1 MFQIHNVKTTVGD
14 REIVFETGL
23 IARQAGGAVTA
34 RLGDSM
40 TLSTCTV
47 EDKKRQGVDFLPLT
61 CDYIAKTYAAGKI
74 PGGFFKREG
83 KLTEV
88 ETLTSRLID
97 RPTRPL
103 FPKGWRNETQIVA
116 FVLSHD
122 RVNDTDVLAMNGAS
136 AAAMI
141 SNAPFEGPFGAVRVG
156 RVDGELIAFP
166 TFAQREA
173 SDMNLIVAATRE
185 AICMVEGGFEQVS
198 EADLLDALDF
208 AHQSIMPLLD
218 AQLELTELAG
228 QPRMVSEPP
237 QVDEAL
243 HAKVFE
249 QFRAPIKDALLTTGK
264 LERRIAV
271 RAAREIAFEAMAE
284 QAGEDADAAQVRSE
298 TKKAIE
304 ALVKNVTRTMLLEE
318 GKRTDG
324 RVPNEVRPI
333 DVRLGLLPR
342 AHGSALFTRG
352 ETQALVTATLATS
365 DASQKIEG
373 LEGDYERR
381 FLLHYN
387 FPPFSVNE
395 VRFMRGPGRREIGH
409 GALAHRSILPLLPG
423 EADFPYVVRVVS
435 DITESNG
442 SSSMATVCGGSLALM
457 DAGVPLKTAVAGIAM
472 GLVKEGD
479 EHVVLSDIMGDEDH
493 LGDMDFKVA
502 GSRDG
507 ITAFQMDTK
516 IHGISRA
523 IMEEAL
529 QQASDGRSHILDRME
544 SAIQSPR
551 DDISE
556 HAPRIHTIYINT
568 DKIRDVIGP
577 GGKVIRGMVE
587 QTGCKINV
595 DDTGAVQIA
604 SADQES
610 CEQAIKM
617 VKEIT
622 QEAEPGKLYLGLVKK
637 VTDFGAFVEIFPGTD
652 GLLHISELAKRR
664 VEKVTDVVNEGD
676 EVLVRCIEVDRR
688 SGKIRLSRKAALD
701 ANQE

>member
-1 MFQIHNVKTTVGD
+1 MFQVHNVKATIGD
-14 REIVFETGL
+14 LEIVFETGL

-47 EDKKRQGVDFLPLT
+47 EDSKREGVDFLPLT

-141 SNAPFEGPFGAVRVG
+141 SNAPFEGPYGAVRVG

-166 TFAQREA
+166 TFEQRDA

-218 AQLELTELAG
+218 AQLELAKLAG
-228 QPRMVSEPP
+228 KSKMVHEPP
-237 QVDEAL
+237 QVNEAI
-243 HAKVFE
+243 HAAVFE
-249 QFRAPIKDALLTTGK
+249 QFGAQIKDALMTPGK
-264 LERRIAV
+264 LERRLAV
-271 RAAREIAFEAMAE
+271 RAVREVMFEAMAE
-284 QAGEDADAAQVRSE
+284 LAGEDADPRQVRSE
-298 TKKAIE
+298 TKKANE
-304 ALVKNVTRTMLLEE
+304 ALVKTTTRTMLLEE

-324 RVPNEVRPI
+324 RVHDEVRPI
-333 DVRLGLLPR
+333 DVRTGLLPR

-409 GALAHRSILPLLPG
+409 GALAHRSLLPLLPA
-423 EADFPYVVRVVS
+423 EEDFPYVVRVVS

-442 SSSMATVCGGSLALM
+442 SSSMASVCGGSLALM
-457 DAGVPLKTAVAGIAM
+457 DAGVPMKSAVAGIAM

-479 EHVVLSDIMGDEDH
+479 KHVVLSDIMGDEDH

-516 IHGISRA
+516 IHGISRQ

-529 QQASDGRSHILDRME
+529 AQANAGRNHILDRMAA
-544 SAIQSPR
+544 AIESPR
-551 DDISE
+551 EDISE
-556 HAPRIHTIYINT
+556 HAPRIHTIYINP

-610 CEQAIKM
+610 CDQAIKM
-617 VKEIT
+617 VQEIT
-622 QEAEPGKLYLGLVKK
+622 QEAEVGKLYLGLVKK